1 MSLSPANEAQPA
13 AQRPPA
19 KKLKVSVAGISCVV
33 DSSPR
38 STSAA
43 SLDALQEVTR
53 RFQVKNVYAAC
64 ATPSCRSCLE
74 AETVRNPC
82 IKSVYVTQACG

>member
-64 ATPSCRSCLE
+64 APPSFFLGEGRKE
-74 AETVRNPC
+74 GYGGP
-82 IKSVYVTQACG
+82 